1 MSGIIVDLSSNNG
14 HPIDYQA
21 AKNAGVIAAFV
32 KATDG
37 TGYTNPFY
45 AQDAAGFASVG
56 VPVLAYHFAQ
66 FGNAQAE
73 AAHFLAVA
81 GARARVL
88 DSEMNADVAWQ
99 NAFLAALNLPANEEL
114 DYGSASSLPRA
125 GIRAFLWVASYGRNY
140 GFGDAWQYTDAQS
153 VPGIPGLV
161 DASVWIGPQADFDSL
176 FSTTS
181 PVPTSSSPQ
190 PQGVFMI
197 PTGCTDVN
205 AVRAQMREW
214 WATYR
219 TDPMTTG
226 AGPFFDFF
234 WKLPQDQTAWGKPG
248 WAGNPD
254 LALAW
259 LIDDAST
266 TSHLRPQFVGSV

>member
-14 HPIDYQA
+14 HPIDYAA
-21 AKNAGVIAAFV
+21 AKSAGVIAAFV

-37 TGYTNPFY
+37 TGYTNPYY
-45 AQDAAGFASVG
+45 AQDSSGFEAVG
-56 VPVLAYHFAQ
+56 VPTLAYHFAQ

-81 GARARVL
+81 GAKARVL
-88 DSEMNADVAWQ
+88 DSEMNSDVAWQ
-99 NAFLAALNLPANEEL
+99 NAFLAALNLPADEEL

-140 GFGDAWQYTDAQS
+140 GFGDAWQYTDAQQ
-153 VPGIPGLV
+153 VNGIPGLV

-181 PVPTSSSPQ
+181 PVPISSSPQ

-197 PTGCTDVN
+197 PTNCTDDG
-205 AVRAQMREW
+205 AIRAQIRDW
-214 WATYR
+214 WDTR
-219 TDPMTTG
+219 RSDVLTPPVRDILV
-226 AGPFFDFF
+226 FFYH
-234 WKLPQDQTAWGKPG
+234 LPAAQQAWGKNG
-248 WAGNPD
+248 WGGDPD
-254 LALAW
+254 LLLAW
-259 LIDDAST
+259 ITDTAGAN
-266 TSHLRPQFVGSV
+266 LRPQFAGSV